1 MAVTKQAYTA
11 TATWTATQLA
21 DIFKQAF
28 IDAGL
33 MTDWFDSFLS
43 GSIENRI
50 LRVINNGSKTY
61 GTVYYWFMFTTT
73 GVFVATTTTWN
84 ATTHVPT
91 GTQYI
96 DYYSTTT
103 NATTN
108 HTTLLALANT
118 TTCTL
123 TRYTSGINSNVSIF
137 LLRQGSSYRTFM
149 LSHPS
154 FNASSFVNQDIVQF
168 NSLLFISAS
177 FGTYASYVDVYQAYH
192 TRASYLGAAGLR
204 GSTGVSV
211 YANSHRINTFL
222 AYGNSNGGGSVNIDS
237 TISAI
242 RLPVAFNNTNTNLAS
257 NHTPLFTSPP
267 ISPYMSPL
275 PADFGIT
282 SYYPSSTMVVQDTL
296 VVSSGTEEWE
306 MLVVSIPSQTTDS
319 GKALFC
325 ARTV

>member
-1 MAVTKQAYTA
+1 
-11 TATWTATQLA
+11 
-21 DIFKQAF
+21 
-28 IDAGL
+28 
-33 MTDWFDSFLS
+33 
-43 GSIENRI
+43 
-50 LRVINNGSKTY
+50 
-61 GTVYYWFMFTTT
+61 
-73 GVFVATTTTWN
+73 
-84 ATTHVPT
+84 
-91 GTQYI
+91 
-96 DYYSTTT
+96 
-103 NATTN
+103 
-108 HTTLLALANT
+108 
-118 TTCTL
+118 
-123 TRYTSGINSNVSIF
+123 
-137 LLRQGSSYRTFM
+137 M

-211 YANSHRINTFL
+211 YTTSHRINTFL
-222 AYGNSNGGGSVNIDS
+222 AYGNANVGGNSNGES

-282 SYYPSSTMVVQDTL
+282 PYYPSSAMVVQDTL

-306 MLVVSIPSQTTDS
+306 MLVVSIPSLPTDG